1 MVWPASHFRYFPI
14 KSETVLCDRLD
25 PVFLEVFLNQP
36 ADLSPLAAIRA
47 AMHEVM
53 TSLNPDESTLEEARW
68 QLIGTVPELRTAL
81 GERMG
86 RLSGM
91 LVEAVAE
98 RVDRDPTDLA
108 VRVRTG
114 ALIGALNP
122 GCVRSARGW
131 WRRPRIRRPWHLT
144 SGRSGAAPVGPLT
157 HVGSSHAW
165 GPSCRVIHIYG

>member
-1 MVWPASHFRYFPI
+1 LRLYLEQGYEATTVDQIAAAADVSPSTFFRYFPT
-14 KSETVLCDRLD
+14 KAETVLYDRLD

-53 TSLNPDESTLEEARW
+53 TSLNPAESTLEETRW

-81 GERMG
+81 AERMG
-86 RLSGM
+86 QLSGM

-108 VRVRTG
+108 VRVWTG
-114 ALIGALNP
+114 ALIGALITAAFAALED
-122 GCVRSARGW
+122 GGDLLEYVDRGISQLDEAGL
-131 WRRPRIRRPWHLT
+131 RL
-144 SGRSGAAPVGPLT
+144 
-157 HVGSSHAW
+157 
-165 GPSCRVIHIYG
+165 